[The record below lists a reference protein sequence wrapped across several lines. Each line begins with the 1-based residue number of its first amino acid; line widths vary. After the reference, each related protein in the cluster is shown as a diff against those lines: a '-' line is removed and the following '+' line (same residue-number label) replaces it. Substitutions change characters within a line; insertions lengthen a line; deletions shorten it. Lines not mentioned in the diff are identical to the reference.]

1 MAQLNRRARHKR
13 KQRWVRGILEDPQ
26 LSYEE
31 KVTLLWLSQYA
42 DENGNITHPEV
53 NAMIHEAVTG
63 EGEEDLGSSE
73 RR

>member
-1 MAQLNRRARHKR
+1 MAQLNRRARHRRKR
-13 KQRWVRGILEDPQ
+13 RWVKGILEDPQ

-42 DENGNITHPEV
+42 DENGVITNPAV

-63 EGEEDLGSSE
+63 EGEEDLGSAQ
-73 RR
+73 RC